1 MKKTLFSII
10 FTLFSGLS
18 NATPLYQDDINTL
31 NLNGWLG
38 VALRDEL
45 KTEIIDNSSRIN
57 FSFERTEIN
66 GWSSFAVAE
75 WGINLVDGGNNATF
89 YNGKFGNENGDDFL
103 YNRLGCIGLKN
114 DTWGK
119 LSFGKQWG
127 AYYSVAET
135 TDLPNIYTGYGVGVY
150 TFGDGGL
157 TGTGR
162 ADSALQYSN
171 NWGRFSFII
180 QYEANN
186 HKNVVVEESSDAN
199 IKMSDSYGA
208 SGSFYLTDEF
218 KLIAG
223 FNSFKI
229 NSTDNIYDD
238 EASEIYG
245 FGFSYGNYYH
255 YSENRQ
261 ADGLY
266 IGGNFHTSNK
276 NELYEGELFDSK
288 GYELMIAY
296 HLDNGFIP
304 LVLLSHLELD
314 ATEDNFF
321 TGEFKQEFLM
331 IGLHYKISDDT
342 VLFVE
347 NKIDFSVIDGVD
359 SKDLDGIALGINFF
373 F

>member
-1 MKKTLFSII
+1 MRKILLSII
-10 FTLFSGLS
+10 FTFFSGMT
-18 NATPLYQDDINTL
+18 NATPLYEDEINTL

-38 VALRDEL
+38 IALRDEL
-45 KTEIIDNSSRIN
+45 ETEIIDNSSRIN
-57 FSFERTEIN
+57 FSFERTENN
-66 GWSSFAVAE
+66 GWTSFAITE
-75 WGINLVDGGNNATF
+75 WGINLVDGENNATF
-89 YNGKFGNENGDDFL
+89 YNGKFGNEKGDDFL
-103 YNRLGCIGLKN
+103 YNRLGYIGLKN

-171 NWGRFSFII
+171 SWGGFSFII

-186 HKNVVVEESSDAN
+186 HKNVVVEESNDVN
-199 IKMSDSYGA
+199 IKLSDSYGA
-208 SGSFYLTDEF
+208 SGSYYLTNEF
-218 KLIAG
+218 KLVAG
-223 FNSFKI
+223 FNRYKI
-229 NSTDNIYDD
+229 NSTDQTYN
-238 EASEIYG
+238 EETSQIYG

-255 YSENRQ
+255 YSEGRQ
-261 ADGLY
+261 ANGLY
-266 IGGNFHTSNK
+266 IGGNFHISDK

-296 HLDNGFIP
+296 HLDNGLIP
-304 LVLLSHLELD
+304 LALLSHLELEP
-314 ATEDNFF
+314 TKDNFF
-321 TGEFKQEFLM
+321 TGEFEQEFLM
-331 IGLHYKISDDT
+331 IGLHYKFSEDT
-342 VLFVE
+342 VFFVE
-347 NKIDFSVIDGVD
+347 NKIDLSDIDGVN
-359 SKDLDGIALGINFF
+359 SEDLDGIALGINFF